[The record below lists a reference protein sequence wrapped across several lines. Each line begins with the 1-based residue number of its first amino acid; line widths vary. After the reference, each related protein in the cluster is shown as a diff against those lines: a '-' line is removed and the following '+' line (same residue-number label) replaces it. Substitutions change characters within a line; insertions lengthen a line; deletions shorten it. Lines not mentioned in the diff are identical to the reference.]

1 MIICV
6 CIIIIKLTIKGIGWF
21 VMHYLETV
29 AEFLHLFSSSLAEV
43 TAPSSGT
50 LPMAAAALEAQI
62 PEHSLLIFLS
72 CTTWAEENP
81 YRAPS
86 PHPLQS
92 RTGAIPKIW
101 AKSSKCGAPL
111 VSGGSGSAAGT
122 SQLLGKRKIIQDLQE
137 MMAKPSLP
145 LMGADFI
152 CSSTLPAQQGTA
164 QAELHSSHWDYLPL
178 VVFFL

>member
-1 MIICV
+1 M
-6 CIIIIKLTIKGIGWF
+6 
-21 VMHYLETV
+21 
-29 AEFLHLFSSSLAEV
+29 

-62 PEHSLLIFLS
+62 PEHSLLTPLLQDLG
-72 CTTWAEENP
+72 
-81 YRAPS
+81 RGKPS
-86 PHPLQS
+86 QSSLNLTLTHPLQS

-111 VSGGSGSAAGT
+111 VSGGSGSAANT
-122 SQLLGKRKIIQDLQE
+122 SQLLGKRRIIQDLQE
-137 MMAKPSLP
+137 VMAKLSLP

-164 QAELHSSHWDYLPL
+164 QAELPSSHGDYLPL
-178 VVFFL
+178 VVFCL